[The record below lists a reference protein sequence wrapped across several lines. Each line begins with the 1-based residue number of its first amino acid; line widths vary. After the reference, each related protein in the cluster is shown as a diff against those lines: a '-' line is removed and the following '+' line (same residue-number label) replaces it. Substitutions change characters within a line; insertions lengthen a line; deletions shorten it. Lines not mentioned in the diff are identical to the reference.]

1 MGGDRE
7 GESPYFVQYNRD
19 KRSIALDIRREEGRA
34 ILLELVKRSD
44 VLIENFRPGTM
55 RKLGLSYSFLRRLKP
70 ENCLLLRLGVR
81 ADRAVQSTRRL
92 RRNNSG

>member
-1 MGGDRE
+1 MGATVK

-55 RKLGLSYSFLRRLKP
+55 RKLGLSYSFLRRLNRKIVY
-70 ENCLLLRLGVR
+70 CSV
-81 ADRAVQSTRRL
+81 
-92 RRNNSG
+92 SGFGRPGRTVD